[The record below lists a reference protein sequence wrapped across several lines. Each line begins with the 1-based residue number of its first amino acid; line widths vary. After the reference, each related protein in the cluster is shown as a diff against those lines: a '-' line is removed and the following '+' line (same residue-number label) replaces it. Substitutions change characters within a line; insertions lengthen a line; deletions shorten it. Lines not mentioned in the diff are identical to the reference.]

1 MADTETKTH
10 ATRASNAENEPRDE
24 QGRFEKKE
32 SGAPAKST
40 EAKPAVKPKRTVA
53 KRDSA
58 PKPEKQE
65 EAKPAANKAP
75 ATKTAAPKAR
85 ENKPAKP
92 RSDGSG
98 GASAATGALLAVG
111 AAGVAVGVA
120 AMVGRKIAVQAPTVL
135 AGDWDAAL
143 AGEHAAVLKV
153 FDAMQATTSR
163 NVGKRTLFLAQLKHA
178 LGKHAVQEEN
188 VIYPALRDAGHAEA
202 ADHLNH
208 DHGYVKQYLYEL
220 ENCPKDSNQF
230 LAIVASFRT
239 DLEKHVHEEEDELY
253 PALKAQLSEEMN
265 DKLTTA
271 MNKEGFK
278 LA

>member
-1 MADTETKTH
+1 MPRTSH
-10 ATRASNAENEPRDE
+10 ATSKAASRRRKAERT
-24 QGRFEKKE
+24 
-32 SGAPAKST
+32 AKST

-75 ATKTAAPKAR
+75 GTKTAAPKAR
-85 ENKPAKP
+85 ENKQAKP
-92 RSDGSG
+92 RGEGSG

-143 AGEHAAVLKV
+143 AAEHAAVLKV

-178 LGKHAVQEEN
+178 LGKHAFQEEN

-220 ENCPKDSNQF
+220 ENCPKDSDQF
-230 LAIVASFRT
+230 LSIVASFRT

-265 DKLTTA
+265 DKLTAA